1 VKAMIRY
8 KWITNIFILGMLL
21 SACGY
26 RFAGSGNFPAGIQKV
41 FITILTNRTA
51 ETGIANTITNDLRY
65 ELIRYNRITTQDRA
79 DAVLSG
85 EVISSRVATISHKSV
100 HSSQE
105 RRVTVSLNLKLTDS
119 NGKVVWSVQ
128 GISANEAY
136 DVVSDKQA
144 TEQNRFTAIS
154 TLSKRLAE
162 NVYHRLTQTF

>member
-1 VKAMIRY
+1 MFRNKF
-8 KWITNIFILGMLL
+8 ITSVIILGMLL

-51 ETGIANTITNDLRY
+51 ETGIGNTITNDLRY
-65 ELIRYNRITTQDRA
+65 ELIRYNRVTTRDRA

-85 EVISSRVATISHKSV
+85 EIISSRVETISHKSV
-100 HSSQE
+100 HTSQE
-105 RRVTVSLNLKLTDS
+105 RRVTVSLNLKLIDS

-128 GISANEAY
+128 GISANEAF

-144 TEQNRFTAIS
+144 TEQNRSAAIS

-162 NVYHRLTQTF
+162 NVYRRLTQTF